1 MNITC
6 DHCKQ
11 TFTAS
16 GEQASF
22 ILDSQK
28 KGMRFIMLECPSCY
42 SGFSLNPQTMDPP
55 LPQKIVDEDHLRC
68 PVSSC
73 YGLISYVED
82 EKPFWGCGECGT
94 VWFTQPDL
102 FEAIEK
108 SIEKYPYRAKVYTKK
123 GNTFFPAPLENEPD
137 NYEETVAKE

>member
-6 DHCKQ
+6 DHCHQ

-16 GEQASF
+16 GEQTSF
-22 ILDSQK
+22 ILGSQK
-28 KGMRFIMLECPSCY
+28 KGMQFIMLECPSCY
-42 SGFSLNPQTMDPP
+42 SGFSLNPQTMDQP
-55 LPQKIVDEDHLRC
+55 LPQKAKDEDHLRC
-68 PVSSC
+68 PENSC

-94 VWFTQPDL
+94 VWFTQQDL
-102 FEAIEK
+102 FEAIEH
-108 SIEKYPYRAKVYTKK
+108 SIEKYPYRAEVYTKK
-123 GNTFFPAPLENEPD
+123 GNIFFAVPLENEPN

>member
-28 KGMRFIMLECPSCY
+28 KGMRFIMLECSSCY
-42 SGFSLNPQTMDPP
+42 NGFPLNPQTMDPP
-55 LPQKIVDEDHLRC
+55 DPQKATDEDHLRC
-68 PVSSC
+68 PISSC

-94 VWFTQPDL
+94 VWFTQTDL
-102 FEAIEK
+102 FEAIGN
-108 SIEKYPYRAKVYTKK
+108 SIEKHPYRAKVYTKK
-123 GNTFFPAPLENEPD
+123 GNTFLPVPLANEPE
-137 NYEETVAKE
+137 NYEETVAQE